1 MKSLPDDL
9 IEIVEKPPHKSNR
22 SLDTHLF
29 LHLKAVAEYVSHHA
43 IFGPMYIFY
52 HFLYAKIHIL
62 KLVDLSENKI
72 NCCFPH
78 FFYQL
83 YE

>member
-43 IFGPMYIFY
+43 IFGPIYIFIY
-52 HFLYAKIHIL
+52 SHELYSKIHIL
-62 KLVDLSENKI
+62 KVTDKSENKT
-72 NCCFPH
+72 NYCFPH
-78 FFYQL
+78 FL
-83 YE
+83 TI